1 LTLTIHGI
9 RTEGLGD
16 TTYVL
21 TFDGLA
27 IVVDPQRDIDR
38 FEDVLDAS
46 GAEARLVLETHV
58 HNDYVS
64 GGKDLSNATGA
75 ELVMPAAAA
84 PVFRH
89 RPAFH
94 HEDIDLGDMLVRPI
108 HTPGHTPEHTSYLIV
123 IDGVERV
130 LFSGGSLLVGSA
142 GRSDLL
148 GIDRAD
154 TLARLQYGSVNRLA
168 RLPDL
173 VELYPT
179 HGAGSFCTTT
189 SASNLSSTIGAEKR
203 TNPVLAY
210 ADEDGFVEGQLGAL
224 VPYPSYYSHMGPL
237 NLTGLDRP
245 RLRIPELEEI
255 PDDVTVVD
263 ARPQRDYAAGHVPGS
278 LGVEL
283 RDSFGVWIGWIT
295 EHNTPIVLVMNEDQD
310 VEEAVRQLTRIGY
323 DDVRGVLRPSSL
335 DLSESY
341 RLVDLASFAEAAS
354 DGAQIL
360 DVRAPNEW
368 SEGVIDDALL
378 AYVPDIAAESPSGL
392 KTGSSVWLVC
402 ETGFR
407 AGIAAGILQH
417 RGFDPVVLIDKGA
430 TDVLALTSNPR

>member
-1 LTLTIHGI
+1 MTPTVHGV

-38 FEDVLDAS
+38 FEKVLGAS
-46 GAEARLVLETHV
+46 GAVLRLVLETHV

-64 GGKDLSNATGA
+64 GGRDLSRKTGA

-94 HEDIDLGDMLVRPI
+94 YEDIDLGDIVVRPI
-108 HTPGHTPEHTSYLIV
+108 HTPGHTPEHTSYLV
-123 IDGVERV
+123 VVDGVESI

-148 GIDRAD
+148 GVDRAD

-168 RLPDL
+168 RLPDP

-189 SASNLSSTIGAEKR
+189 GAGSLSSTIGAER
-203 TNPVLAY
+203 VSNPVLAY
-210 ADEDGFVEGQLGAL
+210 EDGDEFVDGQLSAL
-224 VPYPSYYSHMGPL
+224 VPYPSYYAQMGPI
-237 NLTGLDRP
+237 NLAGRDAPALDVPELDR
-245 RLRIPELEEI
+245 I
-255 PDDVTVVD
+255 PDGVTVVD
-263 ARPQRDYAAGHVPGS
+263 ARPQKDYAAGHLPDS

-283 RDSFGVWIGWIT
+283 RDSFGTWVGWIT

-310 VEEAVRQLTRIGY
+310 VGEAVRQLVRIGY
-323 DDVRGVLRPSSL
+323 DDIRGVVRPSAL
-335 DLSESY
+335 DLTESY
-341 RLVDLASFAEAAS
+341 QLVDLPSFGEAAAE
-354 DGAQIL
+354 GAQIL

-368 SEGVIDDALL
+368 SQGVIEGSVLG
-378 AYVPDIAAESPSGL
+378 YVPDVAATTPPGLEADSP
-392 KTGSSVWLVC
+392 VWLIC

-407 AGIAAGILQH
+407 AGIAASILQN
-417 RGFDPVVLIDKGA
+417 RGFDPVVLIEKGA
-430 TDVLALTSNPR
+430 TDVLAATSKH